1 MVERSISESIEH
13 ILVRNRGNNPLHE
26 DLIKVT
32 KSITDSVVNRTDLYS
47 KLKDELKVKYES
59 NEEARSEIK
68 ELVALILGMLTVCIE
83 ELTPKLMTTQTAVN

>member
-32 KSITDSVVNRTDLYS
+32 KSITDSVVNLTDLYS
-47 KLKDELKVKYES
+47 ELKDKLKVKYAS

-83 ELTPKLMTTQTAVN
+83 ELTTPKLTRAAA